1 MRMVPLRQHQAGEE
15 VPLQGSESF
24 QNQSSPLSLLSPTQ
38 GTHIYHYRPRTPA
51 SREQGKELSCS
62 PTHEK
67 PLGATKYRGDGA
79 EPKKT
84 IAGSQPYWQSK
95 AFSPSKPTAPAHLAP
110 NNPRASGKRFTSV
123 PESHKAAEEMRTPLG
138 IPLSKLSQSK
148 HLKNRVVGAQG
159 ASVDSKK
166 QPPEPTGQK
175 DQ

>member
-1 MRMVPLRQHQAGEE
+1 MAW
-15 VPLQGSESF
+15 QGAAPF
-24 QNQSSPLSLLSPTQ
+24 QQPELTVSLLSPKQ
-38 GTHIYHYRPRTPA
+38 GAPIYRYRPRTPA
-51 SREQGKELSCS
+51 GREPGKEVSCS

-67 PLGATKYRGDGA
+67 PLRATKYRGEGA

-95 AFSPSKPTAPAHLAP
+95 TFSPSKPTAPGHLP
-110 NNPRASGKRFTSV
+110 PDTPRAPGQRFSSL
-123 PESHKAAEEMRTPLG
+123 PEGQKPTEETRTPLG

-166 QPPEPTGQK
+166 PPPEPTGQK

>member
-1 MRMVPLRQHQAGEE
+1 MKRCPCREQHPTKARARLFLLF
-15 VPLQGSESF
+15 PKQGM
-24 QNQSSPLSLLSPTQ
+24 
-38 GTHIYHYRPRTPA
+38 HIYRYRPRNPA
-51 SREQGKELSCS
+51 GREQGKEVSCS

-95 AFSPSKPTAPAHLAP
+95 AFSPSKPSAPDHLP
-110 NNPRASGKRFTSV
+110 QNNPRASGKRFTSL
-123 PESHKAAEEMRTPLG
+123 PESQKPAEEMRTPLG

-148 HLKNRVVGAQG
+148 HLKNKVAGAQG
-159 ASVDSKK
+159 SSVDSKK
-166 QPPEPTGQK
+166 QPPETSGQK